1 MLPLDTIL
9 NTVEKKLAH
18 LLLYLSSVR
27 AYMPSAKDGKVTRRT
42 AEGALLLTSMKLQQV
57 TKEIK

>member
-27 AYMPSAKDGKVTRRT
+27 EYMPSAKDGKVT
-42 AEGALLLTSMKLQQV
+42 
-57 TKEIK
+57 